1 MTVGGRDGL
10 KQVSEEGRLLILRGG
25 KTKSFPSF
33 RLSFGGLKDSQVGMP
48 LRPKFKE
55 KIPRLPGLC
64 ITS

>member
-10 KQVSEEGRLLILRGG
+10 KQVSEAGRLLILRGG

-33 RLSFGGLKDSQVGMP
+33 RFSFGGVKDSQAEMSLG
-48 LRPKFKE
+48 PKFKQQV
-55 KIPRLPGLC
+55 PRLLDLY